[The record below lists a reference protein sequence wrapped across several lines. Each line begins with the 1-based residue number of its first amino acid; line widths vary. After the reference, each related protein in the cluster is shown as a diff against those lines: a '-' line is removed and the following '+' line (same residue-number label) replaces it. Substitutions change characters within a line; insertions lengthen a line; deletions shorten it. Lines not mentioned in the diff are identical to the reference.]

1 MLGPICWVF
10 RFCKYDCLC
19 NNLSSLK
26 FLKFWIILILHW
38 REGNRCCENGS
49 KKTIFYQLHFKVWWW
64 IHKNTF
70 LYWDIIK
77 CYLSKAW
84 YRKTI
89 LPCSVFCMVFHTVW
103 TIQYRRFEI
112 SAAKMK
118 QSCWNKYI
126 EMCTAFKYLHIQS
139 DIEIWVWKFYIY
151 PLVPI
156 WLMFTFVYIQ
166 FICCSLNLDF
176 RLTTFHMKHFLL
188 FRHGILDRSTPNI
201 FQ

>member
-1 MLGPICWVF
+1 M
-10 RFCKYDCLC
+10 R
-19 NNLSSLK
+19 SLK
-26 FLKFWIILILHW
+26 FLKFWIISILHW
-38 REGNRCCENGS
+38 WEGNRCCENGS
-49 KKTIFYQLHFKVWWW
+49 KKTTFYQLHFKVWWW

-89 LPCSVFCMVFHTVW
+89 LPSSVFGIDYTVW
-103 TIQYRRFEI
+103 SIQYRRFEI

-139 DIEIWVWKFYIY
+139 DIEIWVWKFLYLSL
-151 PLVPI
+151 LVPI

-176 RLTTFHMKHFLL
+176 RFHLAH
-188 FRHGILDRSTPNI
+188 I
-201 FQ
+201 FFYFPF